1 MGDSD
6 KLPNSGPGRYSFR
19 DHQHYLY
26 TLLDVLHGCARGILF
41 AKLRSPEGERV
52 RSYSDWLV
60 SESDQPKLFV
70 RADPNAVGRALARW
84 IAAL

>member
-1 MGDSD
+1 LGTQEEEGACPRS
-6 KLPNSGPGRYSFR
+6 R
-19 DHQHYLY
+19 DGLRRSCIAPD
-26 TLLDVLHGCARGILF
+26 L

-70 RADPNAVGRALARW
+70 RADPNAIGRALARW